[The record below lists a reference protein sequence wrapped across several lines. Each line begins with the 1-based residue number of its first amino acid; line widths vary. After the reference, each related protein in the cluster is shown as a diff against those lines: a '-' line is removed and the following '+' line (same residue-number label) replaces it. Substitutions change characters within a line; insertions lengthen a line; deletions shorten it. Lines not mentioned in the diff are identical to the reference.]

1 MSEIYIFRGKKSIYL
16 YKKKTTTDNKKKCYV
31 RQKAL

>member
-16 YKKKTTTDNKKKCYV
+16 YKKKQQQTIKKYV
-31 RQKAL
+31 M